1 MSLRHVVWSIVVG
14 FLVGLFARA
23 IMPGADHMGFLA
35 TSLIGILGSL
45 VGGFIGGLV
54 SRPKEGA
61 AFHPA
66 GFFLSVVGA
75 LVILFVLRRVP
86 CALTT
91 ALLEQSR
98 HLELD
103 AYHLEVLD
111 APH

>member
-1 MSLRHVVWSIVVG
+1 MSLLHILWSIITGLV
-14 FLVGLFARA
+14 VGLFARA
-23 IMPGADHMGFLA
+23 LMPGADHMGFLA
-35 TSLIGILGSL
+35 TSLLGILGSL

-86 CALTT
+86 
-91 ALLEQSR
+91 
-98 HLELD
+98 
-103 AYHLEVLD
+103 
-111 APH
+111 

>member
-1 MSLRHVVWSIVVG
+1 MSLIHIVWSIIVGFVVG
-14 FLVGLFARA
+14 LIARA
-23 IMPGADHMGFLA
+23 VMPGADHMGFLA
-35 TSLIGILGSL
+35 TSLIGILGSR

-86 CALTT
+86 
-91 ALLEQSR
+91 
-98 HLELD
+98 
-103 AYHLEVLD
+103 
-111 APH
+111 

>member
-1 MSLRHVVWSIVVG
+1 
-14 FLVGLFARA
+14 
-23 IMPGADHMGFLA
+23 
-35 TSLIGILGSL
+35 

-86 CALTT
+86 
-91 ALLEQSR
+91 
-98 HLELD
+98 
-103 AYHLEVLD
+103 
-111 APH
+111 

>member
-1 MSLRHVVWSIVVG
+1 MGVVHILWSVITG
-14 FLVGLFARA
+14 FVVGLFARA

-35 TSLIGILGSL
+35 TSLVGVLGSL

-61 AFHPA
+61 VFHPA

-86 CALTT
+86 
-91 ALLEQSR
+91 
-98 HLELD
+98 
-103 AYHLEVLD
+103 
-111 APH
+111 